1 MQTASSAKR
10 TCNASRSAS
19 ECTATVL
26 MPSSRQAQMT
36 RQAISPRLAIR
47 IFLNIRR
54 QGVESRK
61 WGMGSIRFRAPHSP
75 FPTSYSLLHF
85 NSEQW
90 LAVFDRLA
98 VFHKDLGDS
107 S

>member
-1 MQTASSAKR
+1 MHQASSANL
-10 TCNASRSAS
+10 TCKASRSAT

-47 IFLNIRR
+47 TFLNILQR
-54 QGVESRK
+54 GVGSRESGVGR
-61 WGMGSIRFRAPHSP
+61 IQFRASHSP
-75 FPTSYSLLHF
+75 FPTPHSRLNFDSK
-85 NSEQW
+85 QW

-98 VFHKDLGDS
+98 VFDE
-107 S
+107 